1 MDFSINEQDD
11 VVRIS
16 LDSSFDVS
24 HYERFKSICA
34 ENVKENNRFEV
45 DFTETQYLDSSAL
58 GMLLLLREQTKGDKS
73 RVTLKNVGEAALKIL
88 SIAQFQQLF
97 NIETVETIQT

>member
-1 MDFSINEQDD
+1 MDFSINTKDD
-11 VVRIS
+11 VVKIS

-24 HYERFKSICA
+24 HYEEFKSICA
-34 ENVKENNRFEV
+34 DNVKDKNRFEV

-73 RVTLKNVGEAALKIL
+73 RVTLKNVGESALKIL

-97 NIETVETIQT
+97 NIEATETSQA